1 MQTINSDILGILR
14 DKISIIKDKLK
25 KNKYIFNEIEDA
37 ADFISFGMYA
47 KEMGR
52 PLLICINPGEN
63 CKPGGN
69 CEEKE
74 D

>member
-1 MQTINSDILGILR
+1 
-14 DKISIIKDKLK
+14 
-25 KNKYIFNEIEDA
+25 
-37 ADFISFGMYA
+37 
-47 KEMGR
+47 MGR

-74 D
+74 DWYFFIHWRLGVVEGCQVGC